1 MRAAGTLGA
10 IILVVVGSFVGWS
23 WVRGRIMTRVG
34 WIGRQD
40 DPFSFWFNALTYL
53 GLALTIA
60 ILLNM
65 EI

>member
-1 MRAAGTLGA
+1 MSAASTLGL
-10 IILVVVGSFVGWS
+10 IILIAVGGFVAWS
-23 WVRGRIMTRVG
+23 WARGRIMTRVG
-34 WIGRQD
+34 WISRQD

-65 EI
+65 RI